1 MKIFD
6 KIKSFIDTVN
16 TQDPI
21 KHCTLYKKEG
31 CSFVDGPLCDY
42 PYCQMNKKFISNIF
56 KDLGIKKY
64 GKTNNICIKSTT
76 I

>member
-1 MKIFD
+1 MKIID
-6 KIKSFIDTVN
+6 RLKSFIDAIN

-42 PYCQMNKKFISNIF
+42 PYCQMNKKFISDIF
-56 KDLGIKKY
+56 KNLGIKY
-64 GKTNNICIKSTT
+64 GKSNNTCIKPTT
-76 I
+76 V